1 MWNDVGDVV
10 DGEEM
15 RMIYTRIGHP
25 VATLLLRR
33 NK

>member
-1 MWNDVGDVV
+1 MWKDVGGVV
-10 DGEEM
+10 DGEAI

-33 NK
+33 NT